1 MAVTGK
7 NGRGESTPGQ
17 IMAGLTLRNTSEILI
32 DRLLNVHIQ
41 TEAESM

>member
-1 MAVTGK
+1 VAVTGK

-17 IMAGLTLRNTSEILI
+17 IKAGRTLRETFEIFI
-32 DRLLNVHIQ
+32 DRLLSVHIQ